1 MENSEGKEE
10 RGRGIFLIFNRI
22 RIPKGIDTNSFRPT
36 VVAPPCYPGKDIL
49 NWIRNEEKIKHIS

>member
-1 MENSEGKEE
+1 MESSEGKEE

-22 RIPKGIDTNSFRPT
+22 RIPKGIDTNSFKLT

-49 NWIRNEEKIKHIS
+49 NWIRNEEKI